1 MWGTINVIY
10 THNSTKKISKDRQ
23 TSSKY
28 SMLQLGNSKSNP
40 IARQILTASWT
51 GGGYGT
57 FRRMYWSGLT
67 LILWKGNGSTAL
79 MREVRWKN
87 TESHHG
93 LWVYCWLG
101 PFLEAVLSTQHMSSK
116 GKSDTNNDHTS
127 SHTMLYC
134 TLPEIPLNCEPTTQL
149 WTNIF
154 VTLLM
159 CLTSNGYGVLK
170 LADSSRLMD

>member
-10 THNSTKKISKDRQ
+10 MHNSTKKISKDRQ
-23 TSSKY
+23 TSCCSLEIPSQTPLRGKF
-28 SMLQLGNSKSNP
+28 SQHLGLEGDM
-40 IARQILTASWT
+40 ARLEKCIGQASHWYYGKAT
-51 GGGYGT
+51 GLPLWCGSPVKKHGVT
-57 FRRMYWSGLT
+57 PWS
-67 LILWKGNGSTAL
+67 
-79 MREVRWKN
+79 
-87 TESHHG
+87 

-101 PFLEAVLSTQHMSSK
+101 PFLEAVLSTQHMGSK

-170 LADSSRLMD
+170 LADSRLMD